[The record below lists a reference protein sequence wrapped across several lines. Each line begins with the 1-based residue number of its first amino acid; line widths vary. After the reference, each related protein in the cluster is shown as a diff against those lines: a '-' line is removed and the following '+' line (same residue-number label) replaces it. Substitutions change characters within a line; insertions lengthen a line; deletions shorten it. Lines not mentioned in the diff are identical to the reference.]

1 MADFDFNALP
11 PEEQA
16 KFKNMYLLNQ
26 AQGALA
32 SPGYQPDMSQYEF
45 KKPDNVGQ
53 ALGNVVKNRVINP
66 VQEAFGYR
74 EPMSDVLNKMRIG
87 QFQQEM
93 SQNRVEALSAQQLR
107 NVLINTKRVDP
118 ATAQSLDYET
128 LQSIVTSMQGPV
140 QTDVYGNTYTA
151 NTLTGERTA
160 GTAAPTSVQEYKY
173 GVSQIPSASE
183 TVVPLRPATVPS
195 YFGRQDE
202 LKKGAQSTPSAVQT
216 LEYMRRIDPSI
227 SDLSG
232 KEQVDLLFK
241 IIRADPGTASE
252 IALAQEKARNAGL
265 SLTPAQKVV
274 DEAFGRHI
282 IDWRVAGGQ
291 TAAAGRL
298 EEFSQIIETLNG
310 TKEGITGR
318 VIALTPKDLRSDLS
332 NDTQDRVEKLITEGL
347 RQTLGAQ
354 FTESEARAFIAR
366 SYNVMLPHSV
376 NAARLQRVRDGMAKA
391 AKVMSEAGNYY
402 DEKGSLQ
409 GYRQPLSSIGSIE
422 QGLYWVSD
430 YRSLSDAE
438 LIERMNDPTVSD
450 EEFNVMEK
458 VGRMRKVQ

>member
-16 KFKNMYLLNQ
+16 NLANMYRLNQ
-26 AQGALA
+26 AQSALA
-32 SPGYQPDMSQYEF
+32 SPGYQPDMSGYEF
-45 KKPDNVGQ
+45 KKPENVGQ
-53 ALGNVVKNRVINP
+53 AVGNVFKNQLLNP
-66 VQEAFGYR
+66 VQEALGYR
-74 EPMSDVLNKMRIG
+74 EPIGNVVKKMQIG
-87 QFQQEM
+87 KFQQEM
-93 SQNRVEALSAQQLR
+93 SQNRVDALSAAQLR
-107 NVLINTKRVDP
+107 NVLINGKKLDP
-118 ATAQSLDYET
+118 RMVNPLDYKT
-128 LQSIVTSMQGPV
+128 LQSIVAKSQGPV
-140 QTDVYGNTYTA
+140 QTDIYGNPYTV

-173 GVSQIPSASE
+173 GVSQIPE
-183 TVVPLRPATVPS
+183 TVSPFKPAPVPS
-195 YFGRQDE
+195 YFDRQDE
-202 LKKGAQSTPSAVQT
+202 SKKRAQATPSTIQIYDRMFA
-216 LEYMRRIDPSI
+216 ENP
-227 SDLSG
+227 DLDKLTG
-232 KEQVDLLFK
+232 PQRQELMFQ
-241 IIRADPGTASE
+241 IIRQDPKTAGS
-252 IALAQEKARNAGL
+252 IALAQERARNAGL
-265 SLTPAQKVV
+265 SLTPAEKVV
-274 DEAFGRHI
+274 DEAFGKHI

-291 TAAAGRL
+291 TAAVGRL
-298 EEFSQIIETLNG
+298 KEFSQIIETLNG

-318 VIALTPKDLRSDLS
+318 AIALAPRQLRSDIS
-332 NDTQDRVEKLITEGL
+332 NDTQDRVEKIITEGL

-354 FTESEARAFIAR
+354 FTENEAAAFISR

-438 LIERMNDPTVSD
+438 LIERMNDPLVSD
-450 EEFNVMEK
+450 EEFDVMEK